1 MGSMPAY
8 ENLGVFQDL
17 NMFFDSYL
25 WLVCLD
31 CRL

>member
-1 MGSMPAY
+1 MGSKQVD

-17 NMFFDSYL
+17 KMFFNSYL

-31 CRL
+31 YRL